1 MSFGCVRYCLAWEG
15 MLVRAIKAFAHFR
28 SLKKKIAD
36 FFTVSLVFSARRK
49 QKKKKEIDKSFGIDW
64 TGTASERDVRSQQ
77 GATGPAFT
85 HSDKDDTLAPPCG
98 SCAFGR
104 AIEEG
109 IPTPHYGSSSQVTQK
124 RKTEKQKYNV

>member
-1 MSFGCVRYCLAWEG
+1 MQEPRACQDSSFPLTDSSVNVIR
-15 MLVRAIKAFAHFR
+15 MRAVLFSVGGH
-28 SLKKKIAD
+28 
-36 FFTVSLVFSARRK
+36 VVFSARRK
-49 QKKKKEIDKSFGIDW
+49 QEKKKKEIDKSFGIDW

-104 AIEEG
+104 AIEED
-109 IPTPHYGSSSQVTQK
+109 
-124 RKTEKQKYNV
+124 N